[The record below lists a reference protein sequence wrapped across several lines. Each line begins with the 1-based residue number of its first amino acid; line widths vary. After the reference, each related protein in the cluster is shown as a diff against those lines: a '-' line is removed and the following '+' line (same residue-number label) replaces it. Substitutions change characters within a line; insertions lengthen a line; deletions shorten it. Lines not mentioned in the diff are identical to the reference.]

1 MEQERMQKE
10 AEAREQR
17 LATVL
22 SRMSHQV
29 LLTSLSLLGVALTRE
44 QSLRISKLV
53 AAKLS
58 ALGFGTAP
66 AAAAATSSTLN
77 NTKGSA
83 RDTDLEALAP
93 TADTTVDAH
102 DTTLNAQQPE
112 STRSRTS
119 QSPLPLAHAA
129 QSPPPPPPP
138 PLALPAVSLNP
149 DGNERDAGVLRV
161 GSREYVGVA
170 QVEAGWSADVVVEG
184 TRLHLGTFS
193 TAQVGPM
200 FVVRMNSYVHVYM

>member
-66 AAAAATSSTLN
+66 AAATSSTLN
-77 NTKGSA
+77 YTTGSA

-102 DTTLNAQQPE
+102 DTTLNAQQPK

-119 QSPLPLAHAA
+119 QSPLPLANAA

-149 DGNERDAGVLRV
+149 DGNEVDAGVLRV

-193 TAQVGPM
+193 TAQVGPL
-200 FVVRMNSYVHVYM
+200 FVVRVNLYVHVHM